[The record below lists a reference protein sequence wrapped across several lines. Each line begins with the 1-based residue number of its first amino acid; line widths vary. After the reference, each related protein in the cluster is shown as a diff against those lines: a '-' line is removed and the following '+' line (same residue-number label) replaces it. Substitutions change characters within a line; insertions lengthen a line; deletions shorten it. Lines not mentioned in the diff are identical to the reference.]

1 MDNGVRISAA
11 AMINRARQQE
21 YIAQNTANINT
32 DYYKSEDVYFSLDN
46 RGEQQVVTQTDFSS
60 GPMRATGN
68 NLDIVMGNNFFL
80 KAEDNSG
87 AVSYVKNGKL
97 SVDSQGQLNF
107 KGFKILDTEGKPVI
121 VNTPSDLEIRPNGDV
136 FQAGLKTNTLDIVET
151 TKDAKINPGTS
162 NTYFLS
168 SDGVMQPSGF
178 MFLKQGYA
186 EGSNVSNAKEIL
198 NMINVSH
205 AYEASQKSLLSNDDV
220 VNSTISQL
228 GKF

>member
-32 DYYKSEDVYFSLDN
+32 DYYKSEDVYFKTDN
-46 RGEQQVVTQTDFSS
+46 LGQQQVVTQTDFSS
-60 GPMRATGN
+60 GPMRATGS
-68 NLDIVMGNNFFL
+68 NLDIILGDRYFL
-80 KAEDNSG
+80 KAEDDNG
-87 AVSYVKNGKL
+87 TVSYVKNGKL
-97 SVDSQGQLNF
+97 SIDSQGQLNF
-107 KGFKILDTEGKPVI
+107 KGFRILDTDSKPVI
-121 VNTPSDLEIRPNGDV
+121 VNNASDLEIRPNGDV
-136 FQAGLKTNTLDIVET
+136 LQAGVKTNTLAVVEAA
-151 TKDAKINPGTS
+151 KDTPVKSGVS

-205 AYEASQKSLLSNDDV
+205 AYEASQKSILANDDV
-220 VNSTISQL
+220 VSRTISDL